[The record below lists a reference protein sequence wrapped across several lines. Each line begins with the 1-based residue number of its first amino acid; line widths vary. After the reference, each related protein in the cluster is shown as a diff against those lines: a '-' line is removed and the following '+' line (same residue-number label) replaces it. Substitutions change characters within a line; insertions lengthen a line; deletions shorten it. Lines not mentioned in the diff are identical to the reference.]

1 MEGNVHPYYHVHT
14 VLNIEYT
21 ALSPCR
27 HPSSPVAQNYKRR
40 KWGTGTRLTCS
51 NVNEPSGLS
60 ASFPPRKASVG
71 GGSRGVASS
80 TRNWLSS
87 SSSSSSLLPLPLRPE
102 PSRITVGGGTDC
114 PEGILEEW
122 QGRKKG
128 RKGEGTVCI
137 SLIPPRCTGVQG

>member
-1 MEGNVHPYYHVHT
+1 MHPYYHAHT
-14 VLNIEYT
+14 VLNIEYA

-27 HPSSPVAQNYKRR
+27 HPLSPVVQNYKRR
-40 KWGTGTRLTCS
+40 KWGIGTRLTCS

-60 ASFPPRKASVG
+60 ASFHPRKASVG

-87 SSSSSSLLPLPLRPE
+87 SSSSSSLLPLPLCPE

-137 SLIPPRCTGVQG
+137 SLIPTCCTGVQG